1 MPRIEPSSPLP
12 PSLYAETARQ
22 SEPLPSFT
30 GEARASV
37 AIIGG
42 GFAGLSAA
50 LHLAELGVDVALLE
64 ANEIGWGASGRNG
77 GQVNPGLKHSP
88 AEILRDYGENLGAR
102 MIALSGMAPDLVF
115 SIIEK
120 HGIACAG
127 RRGGTLRAVKT
138 IKQADAA
145 KHLTDDYASH
155 GAPVKYFDAPEVAA
169 RTGTPYYLGAMFD
182 PRGGDVNP
190 LGYARGLAMAA
201 QRAGA
206 KLYTGS
212 RVQAL
217 ARAGNGWVV
226 SLACGTL
233 HAEHVVL
240 CTNAYESGLW
250 PGLARSMVP
259 VFSMIAASEPLSMKL
274 AATVMPARSVLYEQA
289 DITVY
294 FRVDDGNRLLMGG
307 RSPSRDTSNRRDFR
321 YLLAYAQKLWPA
333 SQDVDWTHFWN
344 GQLAMTA
351 DHYPHLHEPA
361 EGVIA
366 CLGCNGRGVAL
377 MTAMGQQI
385 AARILGARTEEL
397 AMPVS
402 GIRTIPLH
410 AFWPAGVAARVAYG
424 RFKEAI
430 GL

>member
-1 MPRIEPSSPLP
+1 M
-12 PSLYAETARQ
+12 
-22 SEPLPSFT
+22 PSFT
-30 GEARASV
+30 GEARVSV

-50 LHLAELGVDVALLE
+50 LHLAERGVDVTLLE

-77 GQVNPGLKHSP
+77 GQVNPGLKHPP
-88 AEILRDYGENLGAR
+88 ADILRDYGKKLGAR
-102 MIALSGMAPDLVF
+102 MVALSGTAPDLVF
-115 SIIEK
+115 SLIEQY
-120 HGIACAG
+120 GIACAA

-138 IKQADAA
+138 IRQADVA
-145 KHLTDDYASH
+145 KHLTDDYTSH
-155 GAPVKYFDAPEVAA
+155 GAPVKYLDAPEMVA
-169 RTGTPYYLGAMFD
+169 RTGTRHYLGAMFD

-190 LGYARGLAMAA
+190 LGYARGLAIAA

-206 KLYTGS
+206 RLYTSS
-212 RVQAL
+212 RAQTLRQA
-217 ARAGNGWVV
+217 GKGWVIALP
-226 SLACGTL
+226 SGTL
-233 HAEHVVL
+233 HAEHIAL
-240 CTNAYESGLW
+240 CTNAYEAGLW

-259 VFSMIAASEPLSMKL
+259 VYSMIAASEPLPAKL
-274 AATVMPARSVLYEQA
+274 ASTVMPARSVLYEQA

-294 FRVDDGNRLLMGG
+294 FRIDDGNRLLMGG
-307 RSPSRDTSNRRDFR
+307 RSPSRDTSDWRDFR
-321 YLLAYAQKLWPA
+321 YLLAYAQKLWP
-333 SQDVDWTHFWN
+333 SLQDIGWTHFWN

-385 AARILGARTEEL
+385 AARILGAPTEEL
-397 AMPVS
+397 AMPIS